1 MKIHMKKTTNEVCE
15 RIKLLLEN
23 TNMSVFKRLADKSA
37 MYPHII
43 FDLENLLLENDLA
56 CRHDYELIIDL
67 YFLKNPV
74 ACNDAADEVIELLN
88 KKFDEGTSTVS
99 TFYFESMNA
108 IEDENKDINHIQI
121 KFTVQTY
128 IK

>member
-1 MKIHMKKTTNEVCE
+1 MPVYQ
-15 RIKLLLEN
+15 RI
-23 TNMSVFKRLADKSA
+23 ADKSA
-37 MYPHII
+37 MYPHVV

-88 KKFDEGTSTVS
+88 KNSKVQKERIEKRDKIYQDLDCRLKSVINKFDDVISFVIP
-99 TFYFESMNA
+99 FIA
-108 IEDENKDINHIQI
+108 I
-121 KFTVQTY
+121 
-128 IK
+128 

>member
-1 MKIHMKKTTNEVCE
+1 MKKMTNEVCE
-15 RIKLLLEN
+15 RVNLLLGN
-23 TNMSVFKRLADKSA
+23 TNIPVYQRIADKKA
-37 MYPHII
+37 MYPHIV
-43 FDLENLLLENDLA
+43 FDLESLLLENDLA

-74 ACNDAADEVIELLN
+74 SCIDTADEVIELLN
-88 KKFDEGTSTVS
+88 KKFDEGTSAVS

-108 IEDENKDINHIQI
+108 VEDENKDINHIQI

>member
-1 MKIHMKKTTNEVCE
+1 MKKTTNEVCE
-15 RIKLLLEN
+15 RVKLLLEK
-23 TNMSVFKRLADKSA
+23 TNMPVFKKLADKKA
-37 MYPHII
+37 MYPHIV

-88 KKFDEGTSTVS
+88 KKFDEGTNTVS
-99 TFYFESMNA
+99 TFYFESLNV

>member
-1 MKIHMKKTTNEVCE
+1 MKKTTNEVCE

-23 TNMSVFKRLADKSA
+23 TNMPVFKRLADKNA
-37 MYPHII
+37 MYPHIV
-43 FDLENLLLENDLA
+43 FDLENLLLENDLS

-74 ACNDAADEVIELLN
+74 ACNDIADEVIELLN

-99 TFYFESMNA
+99 TFYFESLNVV
-108 IEDENKDINHIQI
+108 EDENKDINHIQI